1 MLSTTQSIILIFAI
15 TAFLI
20 GLFCD
25 AEDKGAGI
33 VVFMTLMILIIVI
46 GMTDTSKKT
55 NEKITKNKTIT
66 YIDYDYENDEIKTNY
81 DNTFNYVEKLDDEY
95 HVEYVKEKLLEDGYL
110 ELEINTQAALG
121 YELISLEAHDSS
133 ILALF
138 KKHNDLIRDSYNVS
152 IYANKENCKQFNENE
167 LSRTIQKEVN
177 EKLEKG
183 YEIDYLLNTSNKN
196 EPLVIVV
203 YKKTHE
209 IDDPSTPTIDSEYT
223 GIKNDIN

>member
-121 YELISLEAHDSS
+121 YELISLEAYDSS